1 MTTYTRPSPHDLLV
15 MVRDVIANRS
25 WVYDQETWTDNA
37 WGKTVGELRAYI
49 LRDEH
54 PGSNSCGTT
63 GCVAGLA
70 VMLGDDPRAKINS
83 HGTVRLANGLSV
95 RDIGRRAAE
104 LLDLTNIQ
112 GLWLF
117 RASRTRDEVLAG
129 LDMLIADPHAHADLY
144 TIALD

>member
-1 MTTYTRPSPHDLLV
+1 MTAYTPPSPHDLLV

-83 HGTVRLANGLSV
+83 QGTVRLANGLSV
-95 RDIGRRAAE
+95 RDIGRRAAK
-104 LLDLTNIQ
+104 LL
-112 GLWLF
+112 GLSRAQWWWLF

-129 LDMLIADPHAHADLY
+129 LDMLIADPHADLY
-144 TIALD
+144 TIDYLD